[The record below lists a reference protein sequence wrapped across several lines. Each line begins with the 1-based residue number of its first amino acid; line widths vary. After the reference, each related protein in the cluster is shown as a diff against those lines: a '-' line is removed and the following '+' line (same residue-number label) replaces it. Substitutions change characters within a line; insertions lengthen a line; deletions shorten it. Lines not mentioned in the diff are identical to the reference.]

1 MSMKNYRDV
10 SPSSSDVSAGFQF
23 EFFCEI
29 CGETSRS
36 AFQPYRKGQ
45 LTGWLTR
52 FAFMFSDLHKVG
64 RATGTFAD
72 AGATSAKTEALAEA
86 QALAA
91 KHYTHCETCHKWA
104 CGECWNENAGQCK
117 DCAAKVGARRGGGG
131 GGGYG
136 NEAAAESGAAC
147 PNCQTP
153 SQGGRFCHECGFDMA
168 STHKSCP
175 GCGATMPRAAR
186 FCTDCGHG
194 F

>member
-1 MSMKNYRDV
+1 MAGMRNYRDV
-10 SPSSSDVSAGFQF
+10 SSGSSDVSAGFQF
-23 EFFCEI
+23 EFFCEV

-52 FAFMFSDLHKVG
+52 FAFMFTDLHKFG

-72 AGATSAKTEALAEA
+72 AGAQGAKAEALAEA
-86 QALAA
+86 QAAA
-91 KHYTHCETCHKWA
+91 MKIYTRCDSCHKWV
-104 CGECWNENAGQCK
+104 CGDCYIESSGECK
-117 DCAAKVGARRGGGG
+117 DCAAKAKAKASYSVGGSGGDA
-131 GGGYG
+131 
-136 NEAAAESGAAC
+136 NATVC
-147 PNCQTP
+147 PNCQTE

-175 GCGATMPRAAR
+175 GCGSTQPRSAR

>member
-10 SPSSSDVSAGFQF
+10 STSSSDVSAGFQF

-52 FAFMFSDLHKVG
+52 FAFMFTDLHKAS

-72 AGATSAKTEALAEA
+72 AGANSAKAEALAEA
-86 QALAA
+86 QASARRI
-91 KHYTHCETCHKWA
+91 YQRCDTCHKWV
-104 CGECWNENAGQCK
+104 CGDCWSESAGQCK
-117 DCAAKVGARRGGGG
+117 DCTAKAS
-131 GGGYG
+131 GGYSGG
-136 NEAAAESGAAC
+136 NAGSDSGAAC

-175 GCGATMPRAAR
+175 GCGSTMPRSAR